1 MKYAVVF
8 EKGETGYGAYVPDL
22 PGCVAVGKSLARV
35 QRLIREAVELHLENM
50 REHGEQIPSPTTVL
64 DYVRV
69 PVRSVTRSN
78 GRRVAGK
85 R

>member
-1 MKYAVVF
+1 MKYAVAF
-8 EKGETGYGAYVPDL
+8 EKGATGYGAYVPDL

-35 QRLIREAVELHLENM
+35 QRLIREAVELHLEDM
-50 REHGEQIPSPTTVL
+50 REHGERIPPPTTVL

-69 PVRSVTRSN
+69 PAHGVGKGN